1 MFIDLIYLYYMKEYI
16 PIFLVS
22 FVIGMVC
29 IYFSPME
36 YKTVMVYPSPEN
48 TKKIQYKDKAG
59 QCFDFSAKLVDCTS
73 DAKKIPVQ

>member
-1 MFIDLIYLYYMKEYI
+1 MKEYI

-29 IYFSPME
+29 IYFSPLE
-36 YKTVMVYPSPEN
+36 YKTVMVYPSPN
-48 TKKIQYKDKAG
+48 NLKKIQYKDKSDE
-59 QCFDFSAKLVDCTS
+59 CFEFSARLVDCTN

>member
-1 MFIDLIYLYYMKEYI
+1 MKEYI

-29 IYFSPME
+29 VYFSPME
-36 YKTVMVYPSPEN
+36 YKTVVVFPTPVN
-48 TKKIQYKDKAG
+48 TKTIQYKDKAG
-59 QCFDFSAKLVDCTS
+59 QCFDFSARLVDCTS